1 MRRREVEVCQGVGLG
16 LLQHRRR
23 PGAAPLQH
31 VACRVVHGRHGGGV
45 APAEHLRH
53 DPAHAAPEL
62 PGAGLAH
69 AVAHEVDRAAL
80 PRGALEDLAE
90 RPDEPRAGV
99 RDDEPHARRPARA
112 DSPQEGEPRV
122 VGLGVDHV
130 DARNAPLAAR
140 IAANGGDHGGGGD
153 AAPAA
158 ALDVG
163 RVEPDVGRV
172 EPDVGHRRAVE
183 RPSARILDVC
193 VQARG
198 DGAHLVLQEPGDAHL
213 LGHPLRLAGARA
225 RGVNLGDGGDEGAV
239 DAPVAL
245 ELVLREEA
253 AGAQLEDAQR
263 QRADAGGE
271 RPLAVAVSAVRP
283 ATAQLVGLGVHHGVH
298 DLLGES
304 AKQLL
309 HVDGAVVETGHGEYV
324 RRRV

>member
-1 MRRREVEVCQGVGLG
+1 MPGARLV
-16 LLQHRRR
+16 LLQHRRPR
-23 PGAAPLQH
+23 AAPRQH
-31 VACRVVHGRHGGGV
+31 VARRVVHGRHGGGV
-45 APAEHLRH
+45 APAEHLR
-53 DPAHAAPEL
+53 DDSAHAAPEL

-80 PRGALEDLAE
+80 LRSALEDLAE
-90 RPDEPRAGV
+90 RPNELRVGV
-99 RDDEPHARRPARA
+99 RDDEPHARRAARE
-112 DSPQEGEPRV
+112 DSPQEGKPRV
-122 VGLGVDHV
+122 VKLGVDHV
-130 DARNAPLAAR
+130 DARDAPLAAR
-140 IAANGGDHGGGGD
+140 IAADGGDHGGGGD

-163 RVEPDVGRV
+163 RVEPDVG
-172 EPDVGHRRAVE
+172 HRRAVE
-183 RPSARILDVC
+183 RLSAQILDVC

-198 DGAHLVLQEPGDAHL
+198 DGTHLVLQEPGDAHL
-213 LGHPLRLAGARA
+213 LGHPLHLAGARA

-245 ELVLREEA
+245 EHVLREEA
-253 AGAQLEDAQR
+253 AGAQLGDAQR

-324 RRRV
+324 RRQV